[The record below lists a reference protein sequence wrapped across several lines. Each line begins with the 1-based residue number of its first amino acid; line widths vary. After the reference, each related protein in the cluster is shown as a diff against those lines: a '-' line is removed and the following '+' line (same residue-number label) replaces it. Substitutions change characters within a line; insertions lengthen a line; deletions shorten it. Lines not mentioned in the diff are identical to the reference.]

1 MKCLRSLLGLLSGS
15 APKTS
20 EFGDKRASISDADP
34 EILIGIDPS
43 WSPIE
48 KKAFLQKE
56 FNKWNGRLNN
66 LRDDGDGD
74 DDGGGTGGAGAGSAR
89 YQAPSVLDAIGQ
101 HPATDKK
108 KIAP

>member
-1 MKCLRSLLGLLSGS
+1 MKCLRSLLALLSGF

-34 EILIGIDPS
+34 EILIGINPS

-66 LRDDGDGD
+66 LPEEAQRAQAQLMLDRI
-74 DDGGGTGGAGAGSAR
+74 GALIKR
-89 YQAPSVLDAIGQ
+89 YD
-101 HPATDKK
+101 
-108 KIAP
+108 

>member
-1 MKCLRSLLGLLSGS
+1 MKRLRSLLALLSGF

-20 EFGDKRASISDADP
+20 EFGDKRAFISDADP
-34 EILIGIDPS
+34 EIPIGIDSS
-43 WSPIE
+43 WIPVK

-66 LRDDGDGD
+66 LRD

-101 HPATDKK
+101 YPATGKK